1 MSTQSQ
7 RATGPAAS
15 GERGGGRDRI
25 DPLGGDGPNWLTRI
39 LRRYF
44 NPSAGTIAGAI
55 VAAMVLGAVIVA
67 LFDEDVIAAAGYFF
81 ARPGDFFSA
90 FGSAF
95 GSFFTAF
102 IRGSIFDWTQDSTT
116 QAIRPIMETLTRSVP
131 LIIAGLA
138 IAVSFTSGL
147 FNIGVQGQLII
158 GATVAGFIG
167 FHFQM
172 PVVVHVL
179 VAVLGAILGG
189 ALWGLIPGLLKSR
202 LNANEVIVTI
212 MLNSVALFLLQYL
225 LTTRTFMGE
234 GGYPG
239 KSQKIAATAG
249 LPKLFGSDFRLHW
262 GLVIAIL
269 AAVAVWWLLKR
280 STFGFEIRAAGAN
293 PRAARTAGVNVPRTL
308 MLTLVISGALAGLA
322 GTAPVLGTEKVITNG
337 VAGSLGFDAI
347 TVALL
352 GKNSP
357 LGVVLAGLLFGALNA
372 GGALMQSSA
381 GIPVDIVQITQ
392 AIIVLLIAASESI
405 RYRRERRAVA
415 ARSASA
421 TVTEGAAA

>member
-1 MSTQSQ
+1 MSTVQQ
-7 RATGPAAS
+7 APAENAGS
-15 GERGGGRDRI
+15 GESAG
-25 DPLGGDGPNWLTRI
+25 PEGPNWVTRI
-39 LRRYF
+39 LQRYF
-44 NPSAGTIAGAI
+44 SPSAGTIAGAI
-55 VAAMVLGAVIVA
+55 IAALIIGALIVA
-67 LFDEDVIAAAGYFF
+67 VFDEDVIASAGYFF
-81 ARPGDFFSA
+81 AQPGDFFSA

-95 GSFFTAF
+95 GSFFTALF
-102 IRGSIFDWTQDSTT
+102 RGAIFDWTQPNAT
-116 QAIRPIMETLTRSVP
+116 QAIRPLMETLTRSVP

-167 FHFQM
+167 FQFQM
-172 PVVVHVL
+172 PIVLHVI

-189 ALWGLIPGLLKSR
+189 ALWGFIPGILKAR
-202 LNANEVIVTI
+202 LGANEVIVTI
-212 MLNSVALFLLQYL
+212 MLNSVALFLLQFL
-225 LTTRTFMGE
+225 LTTRLFTGE

-239 KSQKIAATAG
+239 KSQKIDATAA
-249 LPKLFGSDFRLHW
+249 LPRLFGTSFRLHW
-262 GLVIAIL
+262 GLIIAIV
-269 AAVAVWWLLKR
+269 AAIFVWWLLKR
-280 STFGFEIRAAGAN
+280 STFGFELRAAGQNAH
-293 PRAARTAGVNVPRTL
+293 AARTAGINVNRTL
-308 MLTLVISGALAGLA
+308 MYTLILSGALAGLA

-381 GIPVDIVQITQ
+381 GIPVEIVQITQ
-392 AIIVLLIAASESI
+392 AVIVLLIAASESI
-405 RYRRERRAVA
+405 RHRRARRAVTEKKA
-415 ARSASA
+415 E
-421 TVTEGAAA
+421 TVVTEGAAA